1 MRQLTP
7 EQIEWAK
14 RERAEM
20 MALKTDQPVQDGNEH
35 DRRFRLSMR
44 NMGYP
49 DSAIDALIAE
59 ARDWA
64 KLAHEQLHETYPDWP
79 CTDGATCSAFE
90 KFASGQK

>member
-1 MRQLTP
+1 VRQFTP
-7 EQIEWAK
+7 EQIEWAT

-20 MALKTDQPVQDGNEH
+20 MGFKTDQPLQDENEH

-49 DSAIDALIAE
+49 DSAIDAMIAE

-64 KLAHEQLHETYPDWP
+64 KLAHEQLHETYPDRP
-79 CTDGATCSAFE
+79 CTDGVTCSVFQ
-90 KFASGQK
+90 KFAAGQK